1 MLVDS
6 LLAGGAERIAVE
18 VATRIDRERFDPLV
32 IATRHTG
39 PLEEPLERAGVP
51 RLFLGRRRGF
61 SPGRLVHAHRA
72 ISGADLLH
80 AHKFGS
86 NVWGALL
93 ARSTRVPLVVREPTF
108 SGVRTITRTLG
119 YRLWIGPVARRI
131 ICPTPVVADSLEHDG
146 IPRGRLRIIPNG
158 VLLDASL
165 PREGARAELGLEAD
179 GEVVGIVARL
189 RPEKAHQVLFRAVSR
204 LRVEHRDLRL
214 VVVGDGP
221 CRPALETAAQD
232 LGIADR
238 VVWAGERRDARRLI
252 SAFDVGVICSEWEGL
267 PNAALETMAAGVP
280 LVSTRVGTMADLL
293 SGDAGVLVDVN
304 DDAALAD
311 GIHRLLSHPGRA
323 REVAGRARLRI
334 EREHTMDAMVAAF
347 EAVYDEVLGRA
358 PAAAVRPGAAVG
370 G

>member
-1 MLVDS
+1 
-6 LLAGGAERIAVE
+6 
-18 VATRIDRERFDPLV
+18 
-32 IATRHTG
+32 
-39 PLEEPLERAGVP
+39 
-51 RLFLGRRRGF
+51 
-61 SPGRLVHAHRA
+61 
-72 ISGADLLH
+72 
-80 AHKFGS
+80 
-86 NVWGALL
+86 
-93 ARSTRVPLVVREPTF
+93 LVV
-108 SGVRTITRTLG
+108 GV
-119 YRLWIGPVARRI
+119 GP
-131 ICPTPVVADSLEHDG
+131 
-146 IPRGRLRIIPNG
+146 
-158 VLLDASL
+158 
-165 PREGARAELGLEAD
+165 
-179 GEVVGIVARL
+179 
-189 RPEKAHQVLFRAVSR
+189 F
-204 LRVEHRDLRL
+204 
-214 VVVGDGP
+214 
-221 CRPALETAAQD
+221 RPAHEIAAQD
-232 LGIADR
+232 HGIAER
-238 VVWAGERRDARRLI
+238 VVWAGERRDSRRLI